1 MELEYR
7 ITHTYIDKFSRPFQR
22 NQRLLE
28 EFNRE
33 VTRSLSLF
41 DSLNRKEFSISLDS
55 RSFVKGIDAVK
66 KELSSQ
72 TIPLQLSGKVPGI
85 KETLRLPE
93 ATSTVNWS
101 SILEKPAIPK
111 LKGSVEWENRIDKPE
126 AVEPELKYR
135 KALRDSKQFFRKLNR
150 LFRGTPSIE
159 PELKTEKLFRE
170 ANRSLDRLNRQF
182 REAEPTITPKINE
195 SALQE
200 QLNSLKKE
208 LSSQTIVSTVSLG
221 LGLNR
226 LKEQLKEEGLS
237 LSEALYE
244 STKYGL
250 RKSEL
255 AYEIAKEVN
264 KTGGYIDATDI
275 GNNIVTALREGVRG
289 SEKELAYFGTLMAK
303 YQKAFDV
310 PAEEIGKTIYELQ
323 RFHIP
328 AAEFEKVLGKA
339 VALRREFNITSET
352 MKEILGDI
360 DQNFGFIMS
369 RLDRASRS
377 KFIVGMEELS
387 AALENSYI
395 DSTKFME
402 MLSGALSGNVEDL
415 QKTYYLTGL
424 NLAQL
429 RKLLESGNI
438 EGIGEAFIRQSQ
450 KLYREFGN
458 LSPVQQ
464 AVIAQNLGI
473 DQKTFQQVLQV
484 GKNAQEFSKTL
495 QKAFSIKPESPDKV
509 IREST
514 NAFTRY
520 TNVIKNKVL
529 GLGGDLGQGAVDTI
543 TSVFDFFDS
552 PAGVAIGTL
561 LGERFLKWIGGKL
574 SLSLGRKLVSEFAD
588 IGSKAGKSLIGGIAT
603 EIEAGGSSLLSRGL
617 SLLSSLL
624 SKATIPLTVASIV
637 LKPEEANP
645 YNEEEL
651 IKQWEKI
658 HGPLSPKLRFKT
670 QPQYS
675 LDQILKKQI
684 QVESAGN
691 PYAVSRAGAVGLAQF
706 MPQTWMDVWE
716 KRRELFERYNPE
728 LSRFKGI
735 PDIYNPKAQL
745 AAQKAYMEYLID
757 KFKDVRWAL
766 AAYNAGEG
774 RIGKLYSRFHGDF
787 TAAFRFLPEETRN
800 YVAKILQGVNAKPIP
815 KIPDTALTTAA
826 TQETNEPGGSSPNTP
841 ENSGEEVALLKE
853 ISNSLT
859 AIQQL
864 IAQAYKQKLLTSSGV
879 SLPTVDPFEQWRK

>member
-22 NQRLLE
+22 NQKLLE
-28 EFNRE
+28 EFNRQ
-33 VTRSLSLF
+33 VARSLSLF
-41 DSLNRKEFSISLDS
+41 DSLNRKELSVSLDS

-72 TIPLQLSGKVPGI
+72 IIPLQISGKVPGI
-85 KETLRLPE
+85 KETLALPE

-101 SILEKPAIPK
+101 SIIEKPAIPE
-111 LKGSVEWENRIDKPE
+111 LKGSVEWESRIGKPE
-126 AVEPELKYR
+126 LLEPEPKYR
-135 KALRDSKQFFRKLNR
+135 KTLKDSRQFLKKLNR
-150 LFRGTPSIE
+150 LFRGAPSIE
-159 PELKTEKLFRE
+159 PELKTEKLFRDV
-170 ANRSLDRLNRQF
+170 NRSLDRLNRQF
-182 REAEPTITPKINE
+182 KEAEPTVTPRIDE

-208 LSSQTIVSTVSLG
+208 LSSQTVVSTVSLG

-303 YQKAFDV
+303 YQKAFEV

-328 AAEFEKVLGKA
+328 AAEFEKILGKA

-360 DQNFGFIMS
+360 DQNFGFIMN

-415 QKTYYLTGL
+415 KKTYYLTGL

-438 EGIGEAFIRQSQ
+438 EGIGEAFIKQSQ
-450 KLYREFGN
+450 KLYRQFGN

-484 GKNAQEFSKTL
+484 GRNAQKFSEML
-495 QKAFSIKPESPDKV
+495 QRAFSIKPESPDKV
-509 IREST
+509 IKEST

-543 TSVFDFFDS
+543 TNVFDFFDS

-561 LGERFLKWIGGKL
+561 LGERFLKWIGGKI
-574 SLSLGRKLVSEFAD
+574 SLSLGRKLVSEFSD
-588 IGSKAGKSLIGGIAT
+588 LGSKAGKSLIGGIAT
-603 EIEAGGSSLLSRGL
+603 EIEAGGSSLLSRGF
-617 SLLSSLL
+617 SLFSSLL
-624 SKATIPLTVASIV
+624 SKVTIPLTVASIV
-637 LKPEEANP
+637 LKPEEVNV
-645 YNEEEL
+645 NEEEL
-651 IKQWEKI
+651 LEQWRKT
-658 HGPLSPKLRFKT
+658 HSPLSPELKLKP
-670 QPQYS
+670 QLQYS
-675 LDQILKKQI
+675 LDQVLKRQI

-706 MPQTWMDVWE
+706 MPQTWVDVWE

-745 AAQKAYMEYLID
+745 AAQKAYMEYLLD

-774 RIGKLYSRFHGDF
+774 RVGKLYSRFHGDF
-787 TAAFRFLPEETRN
+787 TAAFRFLPEETRD
-800 YVAKILQGVNAKPIP
+800 YVAKILQGVNVKPIP
-815 KIPDTALTTAA
+815 KIPETAA
-826 TQETNEPGGSSPNTP
+826 TTQETGEYRGSSPKTVSDS
-841 ENSGEEVALLKE
+841 SGEEITLLKE

-864 IAQAYKQKLLTSSGV
+864 ISQAYKQKLLTSSGV
-879 SLPTVDPFEQWRK
+879 SIPAVDPFEQWKK